1 MGPGATTGHMGRR
14 MELCLVCGK
23 VFDDR
28 TGRCPADGDELLP
41 YEPSRPAGDVVEGGY
56 RVVRVVGV
64 GQCGEVSE
72 CREIATDRKVVLRLM
87 APELTGN
94 RITTELL
101 LRHMMQLREFS
112 HPNVVQVHDVQLH
125 EGRLALV
132 RDWVDGERLVDLLLR
147 EGALSV
153 THSLDVAIQV
163 AEALEAAH
171 KIDLLHLQLRPSN
184 VFLEVGKGSALEL
197 ARLVDFGIGPQRI
210 VDGRDIFGTI
220 RTLSPEQIEGW
231 DPTLR
236 SDVYSLGLLLYRM
249 VTGRQPFAG
258 TGDDVVRLALEE
270 TLPALRTPA
279 GRPVPEALDI
289 LVHEM
294 TEKRSS
300 DRPRG
305 MTEVIKRARK
315 IQEAIEDE
323 LPFEL
328 AFREEHK
335 SSGGGAYREQ
345 QTVIIRRSS
354 IAPPPPE
361 PGGKGRSPTPSVPPL
376 FTPRGA
382 ERARRESMP
391 PIPPPGMAGQE
402 PADAPA
408 SPDEST
414 DDDTIRIDPAM
425 PTARRE
431 AHTIMWPALSQGV
444 TKLSS
449 PKGTAAAAK
458 ASAATSR
465 AAGRGGSAAATGLMG
480 AAQSAP
486 AAQARLSSRSR
497 RQARQRR
504 HRRRVAGKAA
514 AAGRKPQR
522 TIMGHPA
529 VTASPARPAISPR
542 RPPDEPTVPHGPGQ
556 FHGQEPERPPDT
568 MRPTPLVGVE
578 APPPGPLK
586 PTPYVGVSIPPPG
599 ALSDSEPVTMEGI
612 PIPDSIP
619 AGIPVDVVERA
630 ERGVQD
636 VFPSGASAPLRPV
649 SIEPPPLMAFG
660 LEPGASLPDV
670 IPARRIRAPPP
681 NRTGLWI
688 ALGGLG
694 AAVVAVAVWFL
705 FLRGEGAAGPGA
717 PSAAADAGAAVVAVA
732 AADVGSGAAM
742 DAAPSAEPGT
752 RGPCPTDLRSP
763 TGPRRRRRPRWTPP
777 RRRGSP
783 TARRGRASPTP
794 TRARRPLRWRPRRW
808 RPSPKR
814 ASTPGRTS
822 KGIPARHPTR
832 RRSASLR
839 TGCGR
844 GTPSC
849 AAGSSRRR
857 GRPTSGRCASTLATA
872 KRASDWAAPR
882 SSRGSSP
889 RRSGTS
895 SRCTVR
901 AATWSW
907 ESRTSAWGVRPTHA
921 RSSRRSS
928 RGTRTTP
935 TRSALCAPCPEV
947 SSSPTNGRTGTG
959 GAMCG
964 RRG

>member
-1 MGPGATTGHMGRR
+1 M
-14 MELCLVCGK
+14 
-23 VFDDR
+23 
-28 TGRCPADGDELLP
+28 
-41 YEPSRPAGDVVEGGY
+41 
-56 RVVRVVGV
+56 RVVGV

-529 VTASPARPAISPR
+529 VTAWPARPAISPG

-742 DAAPSAEPGT
+742 DAAPSAEPEDAGALPDGPAEPDGAEAT
-752 RGPCPTDLRSP
+752 EEAAVDAAEEEGFADGETWEGEPDADASEAAAAVEATAVATVAEAGVDTGEDLEGDPSTASDEEKERISTHWVRQGNAELRRRQFAQARASYERALRFNPRNREARIGLGRAAFQQGQFAEAVRYLEPMYRSRGNMELGIAYVRVGRPADARAQFEKILARDPDNADAQRALRSLP
-763 TGPRRRRRPRWTPP
+763 
-777 RRRGSP
+777 
-783 TARRGRASPTP
+783 
-794 TRARRPLRWRPRRW
+794 
-808 RPSPKR
+808 
-814 ASTPGRTS
+814 
-822 KGIPARHPTR
+822 
-832 RRSASLR
+832 
-839 TGCGR
+839 
-844 GTPSC
+844 
-849 AAGSSRRR
+849 
-857 GRPTSGRCASTLATA
+857 
-872 KRASDWAAPR
+872 
-882 SSRGSSP
+882 
-889 RRSGTS
+889 
-895 SRCTVR
+895 
-901 AATWSW
+901 
-907 ESRTSAWGVRPTHA
+907 
-921 RSSRRSS
+921 
-928 RGTRTTP
+928 
-935 TRSALCAPCPEV
+935 
-947 SSSPTNGRTGTG
+947 
-959 GAMCG
+959 
-964 RRG
+964 